1 MLEEWLKELRKVSE
15 SSAVI
20 VEGKRDRQALQKLGI
35 KNIFTLEGK
44 RLTDLPDLLEG
55 FEKVVLLFDLDKH
68 GERINS
74 KVKEILTK
82 QGYILIEDFREELRS
97 RGILYVEDIDGEIR
111 NLRCTDGAGQTIADV
126 EEVGILA
133 ETCFSEEEQ
142 KKYKEA
148 VLKVEYAPRGVG

>member
-1 MLEEWLKELRKVSE
+1 MLEGWLKKLREVSQN
-15 SSAVI
+15 SAVL
-20 VEGKRDRQALQKLGI
+20 VEGKKDRQALQKLGI

-82 QGYILIEDFREELRS
+82 QGYILIEDFREELRTK
-97 RGILYVEDIDGEIR
+97 GIIYVEDIDGKGR
-111 NLRCTDGAGQTIADV
+111 TSKRTDGAG
-126 EEVGILA
+126 
-133 ETCFSEEEQ
+133 
-142 KKYKEA
+142 
-148 VLKVEYAPRGVG
+148 